1 MKIAL
6 INLYPVVGS
15 SGGAEKVF
23 CEMANAFVEQGHKV
37 CAITSDKDEG
47 VPYFKLDERVVFRNM
62 YPRSKTVG
70 YHLERAFCFFK
81 INRKAKMA
89 KLKLLWKGKPIA
101 ELMEKFLPDIVI
113 AFQMEGAYVIDHCM
127 SNNIPY
133 ITMFHGSPRNSYWN
147 QVNADLYISSV
158 KKSVAI
164 QVLSKEFVRDV
175 QEKIGSS
182 EKICVIPNCV
192 VPKAPPNNNRREKR
206 IINVGRVSPEKRQD
220 LLIQSISKISK
231 YLRDNSWKVE
241 VWGGIPEK
249 NSYTKKVRKLIEE
262 NQISDIFELCG
273 TTKDIDSVYSRSSIF
288 ILPSETEGWSL
299 ALAEA
304 MASGLPAI
312 GCSSCPSVN
321 EIIKNGESGFL
332 CEDSPQDIADKLLM
346 LMENEELRER
356 FGKRSIELM
365 REYSPEVVWGKWDKL
380 LRDVV
385 EKSKRG

>member
-6 INLYPVVGS
+6 INLYAVVES

-23 CEMANAFVEQGHKV
+23 CGMANALTKTGHEV
-37 CAITSDKDEG
+37 CAISSDKKDGCPFYE
-47 VPYFKLDERVVFRNM
+47 LDERVVFKNL
-62 YPRSKTVG
+62 YPKSKKFL
-70 YHLERAFCFFK
+70 YFLKRLQCFFSTK
-81 INRKAKMA
+81 RREK
-89 KLKLLWKGKPIA
+89 IA
-101 ELMEKFLPDIVI
+101 ELKLKQKAEVI
-113 AFQMEGAYVIDHCM
+113 ANEIENFSPDVLVVFQIESAYIADRCFSKKFPFV
-127 SNNIPY
+127 
-133 ITMFHGSPRNSYWN
+133 TMLHGSPRHSYWN
-147 QVNADLYISSV
+147 QVNADRYISSV
-158 KKSVAI
+158 KKSAAI
-164 QVLSKEFVRDV
+164 QVLSNEFVRDV
-175 QEKIGSS
+175 EEKIGTN
-182 EKICVIPNCV
+182 EKIFVIPNCV
-192 VPKAPPNNNRREKR
+192 VPKASKNNNRKEKR

-220 LLIQSISKISK
+220 LLIQSIAKISK
-231 YLRDNSWKVE
+231 YLRENSWKVE
-241 VWGGIPEK
+241 VWGTIPEK
-249 NSYTKKVRKLIEE
+249 NSYTKKVKKLIEE

-321 EIIKNGESGFL
+321 EIIKDGESGFL
-332 CEDSPQDIADKLLM
+332 CEDSPQDIADKLLI

-365 REYSPEVVWGKWDKL
+365 REYSPEVVWGKWNNL